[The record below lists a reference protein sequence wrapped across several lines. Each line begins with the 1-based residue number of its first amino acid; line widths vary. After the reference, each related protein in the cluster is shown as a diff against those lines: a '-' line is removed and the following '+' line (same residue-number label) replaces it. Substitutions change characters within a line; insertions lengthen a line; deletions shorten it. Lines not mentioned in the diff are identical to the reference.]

1 MCVPG
6 CLSKQANGREVMIGR
21 TGPIRAGGY
30 NFDLGAWHC
39 GRLTT
44 TTVVT
49 LCGWPRRSRHIRHQA
64 SAIPR
69 AIRSPAISLPF
80 ALASHHALSRFRMP
94 ARCFKQSLRNH
105 FLRHNNT
112 GRKPPPAT
120 PPPLLRHSRQPTT
133 PRLLFQSQ
141 PPQQTSRHTPGI
153 FLYNSIPSVASC
165 TSLHQSLTQP
175 QPLYHRFDLATK
187 GRRTL

>member
-1 MCVPG
+1 MCLALLPNR
-6 CLSKQANGREVMIGR
+6 QTGREVMIGR
-21 TGPIRAGGY
+21 TGPIRAGGH
-30 NFDLGAWHC
+30 NFDLGAWYH

-44 TTVVT
+44 TTVAT

-80 ALASHHALSRFRMP
+80 ALASHHALSRFCMP
-94 ARCFKQSLRNH
+94 VRCFKQSLRNH
-105 FLRHNNT
+105 FLRHDNI

-133 PRLLFQSQ
+133 PGLLVQSHRRS
-141 PPQQTSRHTPGI
+141 PPQQTGRHTPRI
-153 FLYNSIPSVASC
+153 SYITRSP
-165 TSLHQSLTQP
+165 QSLVAP
-175 QPLYHRFDLATK
+175 HSISR
-187 GRRTL
+187 